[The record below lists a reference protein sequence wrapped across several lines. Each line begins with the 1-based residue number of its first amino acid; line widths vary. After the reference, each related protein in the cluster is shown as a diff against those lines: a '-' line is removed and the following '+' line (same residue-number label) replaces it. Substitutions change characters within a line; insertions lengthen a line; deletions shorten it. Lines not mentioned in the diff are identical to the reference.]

1 MHQYSHTIDPL
12 IGLEGGGEGVGVVGL
27 GVGDREGYFAEGNDN
42 TNYNILTEGLAFLPE
57 YENPMNNVC
66 IQRGIGIGIEIGR
79 TGKKGG
85 SDAMEMK
92 YNMKGFGGGKEG
104 GVGALPSALAFGV
117 EGTEDGLSGTKES
130 GGGDT

>member
-12 IGLEGGGEGVGVVGL
+12 VGVEGGGVGVGVVGIE
-27 GVGDREGYFAEGNDN
+27 GGDREGYFAEGNDN

-85 SDAMEMK
+85 SDAINMK
-92 YNMKGFGGGKEG
+92 YNKMGLGGGRG
-104 GVGALPSALAFGV
+104 GGGGALPFDLAFGM
-117 EGTEDGLSGTKES
+117 EGTEDILLATMES
-130 GGGDT
+130 GGRRL